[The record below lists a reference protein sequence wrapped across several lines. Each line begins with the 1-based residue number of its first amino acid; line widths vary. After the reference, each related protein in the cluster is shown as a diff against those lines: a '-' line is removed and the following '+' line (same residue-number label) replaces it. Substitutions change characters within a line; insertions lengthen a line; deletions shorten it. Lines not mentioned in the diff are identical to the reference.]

1 MNIRLL
7 NADEIECRVQS
18 VKKTTK
24 GVGCIL
30 LLYKDARCDMKIL
43 DEVFGVL
50 GWEREHQL
58 INGNLFCTV
67 RVWDEIKERWVSK
80 QDVGTESN
88 TEKEKGQASDSFKRA
103 CFNLGIGRELYT
115 APFIWID
122 LKEGEYSEYNG
133 KLQVSAVTKFHI
145 KSIGYNEQREINA
158 LEIVDSKGILR
169 YKLGAKVTT
178 ELKAENTP
186 PLDLKSEKKSENPST
201 DLKPQCAACRKE
213 ISKAEHDF
221 SVNKYKKPLCRAC
234 QKAGVQSA

>member
-7 NADEIECRVQS
+7 KPNEIECRVQS
-18 VKKTTK
+18 VKKTK
-24 GVGCIL
+24 NSIGCIL

-43 DEVFGVL
+43 DEVFTPL

-67 RVWDEIKERWVSK
+67 KVWDEKKEIWISK

-122 LKEGEYSEYNG
+122 LKEGEHTEYNG
-133 KLQVSAVTKFHI
+133 KYQVSSFVKFEV
-145 KSIGYNEQREINA
+145 KSIGYNEEREINA
-158 LEIVDSKGILR
+158 LEIADNKGNVR
-169 YKLGAKVTT
+169 YS
-178 ELKAENTP
+178 
-186 PLDLKSEKKSENPST
+186 LKSNKAVVEIPITTKSTKQPKVAPTN
-201 DLKPQCAACRKE
+201 DLKPQCSSCKKE
-213 ISKAEHDF
+213 ITVAEHDF
-221 SVNKYKKPLCRAC
+221 SVGKYKKPLCRAC
-234 QKAGVQSA
+234 QKAVS